1 MGPFSNDIQG
11 QRADSIQRLLD
22 DNPQIDKHMKSIW
35 LKHLRN
41 LALTE
46 DEYNQRVRDVYTN
59 SFKPISI
66 FNQFL
71 VSFGEIL

>member
-22 DNPQIDKHMKSIW
+22 DNPQIDNHMKSIW

-66 FNQFL
+66 FNKFYD
-71 VSFGEIL
+71 